1 MNNGSF
7 LRIRRRSLLAGG
19 LGIALA
25 AGLSAVPAMAA
36 ESGFA
41 NFSKKDLVIGVAN
54 GYIGNNWRTQM
65 INDVQEAAK
74 PYKAAGI
81 VKQVIIAN
89 ANNNLSQQISQIHD
103 MISKGVDAII
113 IDAVSPTAI
122 APIIKDA
129 VARKILV
136 IGTDNG
142 LVSDDVVNVVPDS
155 ATWARISADWVFQK
169 MGGKG
174 NLLVVNGLAGQAVD
188 TIRWGAVKDLLD
200 KNYPKIKVLQQ
211 VYGQWDEAAAK
222 QAVSRVLSSYSQID
236 GVWTQDGMAIGT
248 IQAFQAAN
256 RKLPVVATDDNVAYL
271 RLWSKLKKEGGF
283 STIAVANP
291 PGIAATAFKVAIRM
305 LEGRKIKQDLL
316 GANPLK
322 PSQHNTVL
330 IKPKLVVTDEN
341 LESVIQSYAGK
352 PDTYYLD
359 RVLSEDE
366 VDRLFAE

>member
-1 MNNGSF
+1 
-7 LRIRRRSLLAGG
+7 
-19 LGIALA
+19 
-25 AGLSAVPAMAA
+25 
-36 ESGFA
+36 
-41 NFSKKDLVIGVAN
+41 
-54 GYIGNNWRTQM
+54 
-65 INDVQEAAK
+65 
-74 PYKAAGI
+74 
-81 VKQVIIAN
+81 
-89 ANNNLSQQISQIHD
+89 
-103 MISKGVDAII
+103 
-113 IDAVSPTAI
+113 
-122 APIIKDA
+122 
-129 VARKILV
+129 
-136 IGTDNG
+136 
-142 LVSDDVVNVVPDS
+142 
-155 ATWARISADWVFQK
+155 
-169 MGGKG
+169 
-174 NLLVVNGLAGQAVD
+174 
-188 TIRWGAVKDLLD
+188 
-200 KNYPKIKVLQQ
+200 
-211 VYGQWDEAAAK
+211 WDEAAAK

-322 PSQHNTVL
+322 PSQYNTVL

-366 VDRLFAE
+366 VDRLFAK